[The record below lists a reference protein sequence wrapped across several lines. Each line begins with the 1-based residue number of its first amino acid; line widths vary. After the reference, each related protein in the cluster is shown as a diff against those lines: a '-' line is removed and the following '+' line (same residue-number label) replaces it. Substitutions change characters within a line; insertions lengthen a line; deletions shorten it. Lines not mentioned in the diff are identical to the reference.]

1 MGWNSLRLHADSPL
15 LAGVDAAATSTL
27 CTPIGPIRPPA
38 LFWPMRSTENR
49 SPAVVGRGQVFGC
62 QFHPEE
68 RRGRADNTAE
78 FLEDGE
84 MILFPAIDMIGGKCV
99 RLVRGDY
106 ATAAQ
111 MADDILETAQHFAF
125 SGCGWLHMVDLDG
138 AKQKKP
144 VNAGQVRRVL
154 ENIGLR
160 VQIGGGIR
168 TLADMEFYRSLG
180 AHRIILG
187 SVAVSNKPLTKLA
200 VSMFGDRLAVG
211 IDARGGR
218 VATNGWLE
226 QSDVDYITLAKEMES
241 IGVKPLSIPI
251 FRATARS
258 RGSTSR
264 IWRRCRARC
273 RVTSSPAAASPD

>member
-1 MGWNSLRLHADSPL
+1 
-15 LAGVDAAATSTL
+15 
-27 CTPIGPIRPPA
+27 
-38 LFWPMRSTENR
+38 
-49 SPAVVGRGQVFGC
+49 
-62 QFHPEE
+62 
-68 RRGRADNTAE
+68 
-78 FLEDGE
+78 

-144 VNAGQVRRVL
+144 GNAGQVRRVL
-154 ENIGLR
+154 ENTGLR

-226 QSDVDYITLAKEMES
+226 QSDVDYITLAREMES
-241 IGVKPLSIPI
+241 IGVKTII
-251 FRATARS
+251 YTDIS
-258 RGSTSR
+258 RDGTLEGLNLAHLEALQSAVSCNV
-264 IWRRCRARC
+264 IASGGVAGIDDVAACRKLGLYGVICGKSLYSGALDLKQAL
-273 RVTSSPAAASPD
+273 AAARGRAV